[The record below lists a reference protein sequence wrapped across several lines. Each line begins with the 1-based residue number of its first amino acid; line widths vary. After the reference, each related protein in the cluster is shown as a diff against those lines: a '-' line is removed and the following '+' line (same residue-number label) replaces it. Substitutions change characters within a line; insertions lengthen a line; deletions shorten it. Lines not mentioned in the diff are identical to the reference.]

1 MWGRNSTG
9 PINGEY
15 FSWFYALRLVYV
27 YFCSLLWFI
36 ISIMAFKLKIF
47 LPTIILHFHAFSFS
61 FPSAVCSLIFLSL
74 AQVLFVPGNGF
85 FIDSSAPTSFF
96 RASFSLVT
104 PEQMD
109 IVSMLFSHSLLALLL
124 DVCVPLGSQKWCNAW
139 LPTRLKAGFQWTSH
153 ELLPGVCK
161 QMKLN

>member
-1 MWGRNSTG
+1 MWGRNGIG

-15 FSWFYALRLVYV
+15 FSWFYALRVVYV

-61 FPSAVCSLIFLSL
+61 FPSAVSSLIFLSL

-85 FIDSSAPTSFF
+85 FIDSSAPSSFF

-109 IVSMLFSHSLLALLL
+109 IVSMLFGHSLLALIL
-124 DVCVPLGSQKWCNAW
+124 DVCVPWQSEMRQCLSSYTPKSRILVNQS
-139 LPTRLKAGFQWTSH
+139 WTIARS
-153 ELLPGVCK
+153 L
-161 QMKLN
+161 